1 MKRESV
7 ILYASQW
14 PPLSRLSDEQL
25 GFLFRAL
32 FRWMRDEPV
41 ETKSWEQSLF
51 IAFQFL
57 CLQISIDSEK
67 FLQRCKRNEQLRKW
81 RNEQRNVKTVNNSSR
96 AHVDDDDDENG
107 NDNEDEND
115 DDNENDDVS
124 AVQNQESTQQ
134 TDKYQSFINYWNQAI
149 DQTQSRMKKVRI
161 LNEARRQAIE
171 VIMSRFPGEQ
181 AAVAVYNAMRSQF
194 CNGLTERRNRP
205 VEFDWLMQ
213 PENFTRAF
221 EGNL

>member
-7 ILYASQW
+7 IIYASQW
-14 PPLSRLSDEQL
+14 PPLSRLTDEQL

-32 FRWMRDEPV
+32 FKWMRDEPV
-41 ETKSWEQSLF
+41 ETESWEQSLF

-67 FLQRCKRNEQLRKW
+67 FLQRCKRNEQLQKW
-81 RNEQRNVKTVNNSSR
+81 RKEKRNVKAVNNPSHVR
-96 AHVDDDDDENG
+96 VDDDDDG
-107 NDNEDEND
+107 ND
-115 DDNENDDVS
+115 DDNDDDNDNENVS
-124 AVQNQESTQQ
+124 AVQNQEAAKQ
-134 TDKYQSFINYWNQAI
+134 TDKYQSFIDYWNQAI

-161 LNEARRQAIE
+161 LNDARRQAIE

-181 AAVAVYNAMRSQF
+181 AAVAIYNAMRSQF